1 MEKLIKNKKIICY
14 GDIVWD
20 KLYKLYKLYK
30 RDKLY
35 KLYKLSSALRPAGAP
50 LNVAYHFKKMGVQSY
65 IISYVGNDILGEEL
79 LKIIKKWC
87 VDGIFCIVNNVN
99 NKNNNLPTGKI
110 IVDALF
116 QEVSYEIMEPVA
128 WDFIA
133 VEKELSKMIKN
144 TDGFVFQSMTARNE
158 KSRKTLHSLLE
169 YSCYK
174 IFDVNLRPP
183 FYSEQIIKILIEK
196 SDIVK
201 MSVSELYEIVSWF
214 HSGKFSEEEA
224 VCFLKECFHLK
235 ELLITK
241 GCYGASYYGIAK
253 LYERRGITIKVKD
266 TIGSGDAFLSGFLAK
281 KINGNSSEEAI
292 EQAITISAFVASK
305 EESCTFYEKT
315 PK

>member
-1 MEKLIKNKKIICY
+1 MEKFIKKIICY

-20 KLYKLYKLYK
+20 
-30 RDKLY
+30 
-35 KLYKLSSALRPAGAP
+35 KLSSALRPAGAP
-50 LNVAYHFKKMGVQSY
+50 LNVAYHLKMLGVQSY
-65 IISYVGNDILGEEL
+65 IISSVGNDILGEEL

-87 VDGIFCIVNNVN
+87 VDGTFCLVDNH
-99 NKNNNLPTGKI
+99 LPTGKV

-116 QEVSYEIMEPVA
+116 QEVSYQIIEPVA

-133 VEKELSKMIKN
+133 VEKELSKMIKK

-158 KSRKTLHSLLE
+158 KSRKTLHYLLE

-174 IFDVNLRPP
+174 IFDVNLRSP
-183 FYSEQIIKILIEK
+183 FYSEQIIKKLIEK
-196 SDIVK
+196 SDLVK

-224 VCFLKECFHLK
+224 VCFLKECFQLK

-253 LYERRGITIKVKD
+253 LFERRGITIKVKD

-281 KINGNSSEEAI
+281 KINGNSNEEAI
-292 EQAITISAFVASK
+292 EQAITFGAFVASK
-305 EESCTFYEKT
+305 EESCTFYDKV